1 MPTRRREKVARV
13 VKEAVS
19 DAIAN
24 RLSDPRIEGLVSIT
38 RVEIAPDL
46 RQANVYLSIFGKSEA
61 AQNKTYAAIAH
72 ARRRIQSLVAGRL
85 QMRFCPVLHF
95 YRDEQFKKTLETLN
109 LIDQAAGEL
118 KETDSVDTGQ

>member
-72 ARRRIQSLVAGRL
+72 ARRRIQSLVAGKL

-118 KETDSVDTGQ
+118 KEMDSVDTGQ